1 MTGGGPVA
9 TRANPLTGIAL
20 KIASVVAFVGM
31 QSCIKAAGALPPG
44 QAVFFRSFFAIFPIV
59 LVLGLRGQLRGAVAT
74 KHPFSHIA
82 RGGVGVVS
90 MGLGFYSLTLLP
102 LPEWIALGYA
112 QPMLVVV
119 IGALFLGETVRVF
132 RWSAVSAGFVG
143 VLIVSWP
150 KLTLITGGGEGV
162 GRMEAIGVAVC
173 LASACVSAVAITLVR
188 RLVRTE
194 NTATIVLWFS
204 MTASAA
210 AVLTLPFGWQPLGAF
225 QAGIL
230 VLAGVL
236 GGIGQM
242 LMTEGY
248 RHAELSTVAP
258 FEYTSMLLGL
268 AIGFLAFD
276 EVPTPGTLLGG
287 LVIVA
292 SGLVIIWRERR
303 LNPDRVRARQVS
315 PPQ

>member
-1 MTGGGPVA
+1 MTAGSPVA
-9 TRANPLTGIAL
+9 VRANPLNGIAL
-20 KIASVVAFVGM
+20 KVASVVAFVGM
-31 QSCIKAAGALPPG
+31 QSCIKSAGMLPPG
-44 QAVFFRSFFAIFPIV
+44 QTVFFRSFFAIFPIV
-59 LVLGLRGQLRGAVAT
+59 LVLGFRGQLKGAVAT
-74 KHPFSHIA
+74 SHPLSHIA
-82 RGGVGVVS
+82 RGAVGVVS

-102 LPEWIALGYA
+102 LPEWIALGYV

-119 IGALFLGETVRVF
+119 IGALFLGETVRIF
-132 RWSAVSAGFVG
+132 RWSAVAAGFAG
-143 VLIVSWP
+143 VLIISWQ
-150 KLTLITGGGEGV
+150 KLTLISGGGGV
-162 GRMEAIGVAVC
+162 GRMEAIGVVVC
-173 LASACVSAVAITLVR
+173 LTSACVSAVAITLVR

-210 AVLTLPFGWQPLGAF
+210 AMLTLPFGWQPLTPF

-230 VLAGVL
+230 VLAGML
-236 GGIGQM
+236 GGVGQM

-258 FEYTSMLLGL
+258 FEYTSMLLGIS
-268 AIGFLAFD
+268 IGFFAFN
-276 EVPTPGTLLGG
+276 EIPTANMLLGG
-287 LVIVA
+287 LIIVA

>member
-1 MTGGGPVA
+1 MTGGSPVA
-9 TRANPLTGIAL
+9 TGANPLTGIAL
-20 KIASVVAFVGM
+20 KVASVVAFVAM
-31 QSCIKAAGALPPG
+31 QSCIKSAGMLPPG
-44 QAVFFRSFFAIFPIV
+44 QTVFFRSFFAIFPIV
-59 LVLGLRGQLRGAVAT
+59 LVLAMRGQLRGAIAT

-90 MGLGFYSLTLLP
+90 MGLGFYSLSLLP

-119 IGALFLGETVRVF
+119 IGALILGETVRIF
-132 RWSAVSAGFVG
+132 RWSAVAAGFVG
-143 VLIVSWP
+143 VLIISWP
-150 KLTLITGGGEGV
+150 KLTLISGGEGV
-162 GRMEAIGVAVC
+162 GRLEAIGVLVC

-210 AVLTLPFGWQPLGAF
+210 AVLTLPFGWEPLDPF

-230 VLAGVL
+230 ILAGVL
-236 GGIGQM
+236 GGIGQI

-268 AIGFLAFD
+268 AIGFLAFG
-276 EVPTPGTLLGG
+276 EVPTVNMLIGG
-287 LVIVA
+287 LIIVA